1 MFDESKTFH
10 PKSRSEWRSWL
21 EQNHQSEK
29 SVTLII
35 ARKGSKLPGVSYG
48 EAVEEALCFGWIDT
62 TGNRKDT
69 ESFYLRFARRNPK
82 GYWSRSNR
90 ERAERLIKQGLM
102 TKAGQDMIDLAKKT
116 GTWLALEKMQS
127 LEIPADLQGLFD
139 QNRKAFE
146 NFEAFPPSSRRMIL
160 FWISGAKRSE
170 TRKRRIEQTVA
181 LAEKNIQV
189 NLDRQEQTDAKEA
202 AKR

>member
-1 MFDESKTFH
+1 MVDESKAFH
-10 PKSRSEWRSWL
+10 PKSRSEWRIWL

-29 SVTLII
+29 SVTLIV

-90 ERAERLIKQGLM
+90 ERAERLLKQGLM
-102 TKAGQDMIDLAKKT
+102 TKAGQDMIDLAKRT
-116 GTWLALEKMQS
+116 GTWMALEKMQS
-127 LEIPADLQGLFD
+127 LEIPADLQELFD
-139 QNRKAFE
+139 QNRKAFD
-146 NFEAFPPSSRRMIL
+146 NFQAFPPSSRRMIL
-160 FWISGAKRSE
+160 FWISGAKRPE
-170 TRKRRIEQTVA
+170 TRQRRIEATVVC
-181 LAEKNIQV
+181 AENNIQV